1 MGLKKCLFF
10 KQNIVLLRTASQRP
24 PKCCRPFTSPAR
36 RSALL
41 PHAHSP
47 LLSSPHL
54 SPAGAA
60 KPGKDCSAGA
70 REGALAPWG
79 PAGKGALGEGEPAHC
94 RPGSAAC
101 RDSGG
106 IFKLSDSCGRH
117 ARTEPGGGRESCRE
131 GVDTVHEPRK
141 SFSGLLCLLFLT
153 KRNKRSCTDVV
164 IWFCGCGVLVLFE

>member
-10 KQNIVLLRTASQRP
+10 KQNIVLLRTASQHP
-24 PKCCRPFTSPAR
+24 PKCCRPFISPAR

-70 REGALAPWG
+70 REGALAP
-79 PAGKGALGEGEPAHC
+79 
-94 RPGSAAC
+94 
-101 RDSGG
+101 
-106 IFKLSDSCGRH
+106 
-117 ARTEPGGGRESCRE
+117 
-131 GVDTVHEPRK
+131 
-141 SFSGLLCLLFLT
+141 
-153 KRNKRSCTDVV
+153 
-164 IWFCGCGVLVLFE
+164 